1 MPLFGGIGMTELLII
16 LAIVVLIFGASRL
29 PEIGRGLG
37 TGIQEFRKSV
47 KGVAKGKD
55 QDQIDSEEDKNQIS
69 DKSE

>member
-55 QDQIDSEEDKNQIS
+55 QDQIDSEEDKKQIS